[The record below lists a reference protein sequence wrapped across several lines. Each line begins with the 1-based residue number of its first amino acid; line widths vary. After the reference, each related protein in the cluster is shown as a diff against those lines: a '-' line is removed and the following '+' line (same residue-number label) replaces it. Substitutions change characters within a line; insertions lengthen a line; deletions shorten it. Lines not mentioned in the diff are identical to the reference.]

1 VTVLYTSNASTDH
14 TSLGTKT
21 IEWDLEV
28 LILSHDNQ
36 TRQKQE
42 SWLTESESKGGP
54 WMGE

>member
-14 TSLGTKT
+14 TSLGIKT